1 MEINPEDLFLHQE
14 KLEANVLKEHT
25 TTEGCVK
32 KEDVKME
39 MKKWRIK
46 MKNEKHG
53 LYITDIP

>member
-25 TTEGCVK
+25 TTEDCVK

-53 LYITDIP
+53 FYI